1 MVVHGETNQKWGRP
15 PRSMPPPPQH
25 LDEGRGGK
33 DLPQPLGSEP
43 RPHAIQSDGA
53 APDAL

>member
-1 MVVHGETNQKWGRP
+1 MGAPSTFHA
-15 PRSMPPPPQH
+15 PPPQH

>member
-15 PRSMPPPPQH
+15 PRSMPPPQH